1 MLYQRGE
8 QLSESSA
15 ARKESSN
22 GEVKCL
28 AQCPLAC
35 FLEENT
41 SLLTSSAVAAIS
53 HWNQI
58 HSEN

>member
-1 MLYQRGE
+1 MLYQRGG

-53 HWNQI
+53 H
-58 HSEN
+58 